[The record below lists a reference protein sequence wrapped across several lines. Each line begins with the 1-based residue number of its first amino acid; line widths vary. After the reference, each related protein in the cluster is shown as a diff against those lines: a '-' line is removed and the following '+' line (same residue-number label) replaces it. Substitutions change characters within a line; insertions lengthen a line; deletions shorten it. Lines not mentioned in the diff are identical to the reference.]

1 MKVKKKLF
9 IKRIYKLDLNMA
21 SPTLTQTDVT
31 LPYDFYMH
39 SCATFQDKIWICA
52 PFVRSNKNLMRNCWT
67 FDGNSVQESDKLA
80 VGHYSSKL
88 AKIIVD
94 GEEHGLAIVGG
105 QKPRT
110 NKARI
115 LTVKKPNGFL

>member
-1 MKVKKKLF
+1 M
-9 IKRIYKLDLNMA
+9 
-21 SPTLTQTDVT
+21 
-31 LPYDFYMH
+31 LPHDFYMH

-52 PFVRSNKNLMRNCWT
+52 PFVRSNKNLMKNCWT
-67 FDGNSVQESDKLA
+67 FDGSSVQGADGLS

-88 AKIIVD
+88 AKIVVE
-94 GEEHGLAIVGG
+94 GEEHGMAIVGG

-115 LTVKKPNGFL
+115 FYSRKIANVYF